1 MKFIDEKII
10 TYCHE
15 NSHTDSDI
23 LKKLHDY
30 TFKNED
36 VPQMIS
42 GNMVGNFLQLLIQ
55 SSNSKR
61 ILEIGTFTGYSSIK
75 MAENNTDCEIHTC
88 ELMEKHANTAVQFIE
103 EAGLTENII
112 VHQGPALQTLETF
125 KINSFDFAFIDA
137 DKVNYLEY
145 YKRTIMLLK
154 KGGII
159 VLDNM
164 LWSGEVLNP
173 KDDNSKALQKTAMF
187 INDDKRV
194 YNMLLPIR
202 DGLMICYKKWKN

>member
-1 MKFIDEKII
+1 MKFIDDKIM
-10 TYCHE
+10 TYCHD
-15 NSHTDSDI
+15 NSHSDSDI
-23 LKKLHDY
+23 LKKLYDY

-42 GNMVGNFLQLLIQ
+42 GNMVGNFLQLIIQ
-55 SSNSKR
+55 SSNAKK

-75 MAENNTDCEIHTC
+75 MAENNPGCEIHTC
-88 ELMEKHANTAVQFIE
+88 ELMEKHAKTATLFIQK
-103 EAGLTENII
+103 AGLSENIT
-112 VHQGPALQTLETF
+112 VHEGSALQTLETF
-125 KINSFDFAFIDA
+125 KIHYFDFAFIDA

-145 YKRTIMLLK
+145 YKRTMMLLK

-173 KDDNSKALQKTAMF
+173 KDDNAKALKKTAQF
-187 INDDKRV
+187 INQDERV
-194 YNMLLPIR
+194 YNILLPIR
-202 DGLMICYKKWKN
+202 DGLMVCYKQ

>member
-55 SSNSKR
+55 SMRAEK
-61 ILEIGTFTGYSSIK
+61 ILEVGTFTGYSAIK
-75 MAENNTDCEIHTC
+75 MAEANINCEIHTC
-88 ELMEKHANTAVQFIE
+88 EAMEKHVRTATEFIKKAN
-103 EAGLTENII
+103 LSKRII
-112 VHQGPALQTLETF
+112 VHHGQALDTLETF
-125 KINSFDFAFIDA
+125 KTNYFDFAFIDA
-137 DKVNYLEY
+137 DKINYLEY
-145 YKRTIMLLK
+145 YKRIVTLIRS
-154 KGGII
+154 GGVI

-164 LWSGEVLNP
+164 LWSGEVINP
-173 KDDNSKALQKTAMF
+173 KDEQSKALNKTAKF
-187 INDDKRV
+187 IQSDKRV
-194 YNMLLPIR
+194 FNTLLPIR
-202 DGLMICYKKWKN
+202 DGLMVCYKK

>member
-55 SSNSKR
+55 SMKAEK
-61 ILEIGTFTGYSSIK
+61 ILEVGTFTGYSAIK
-75 MAENNTDCEIHTC
+75 MAE
-88 ELMEKHANTAVQFIE
+88 AN
-103 EAGLTENII
+103 
-112 VHQGPALQTLETF
+112 
-125 KINSFDFAFIDA
+125 IN
-137 DKVNYLEY
+137 
-145 YKRTIMLLK
+145 
-154 KGGII
+154 
-159 VLDNM
+159 
-164 LWSGEVLNP
+164 
-173 KDDNSKALQKTAMF
+173 
-187 INDDKRV
+187 
-194 YNMLLPIR
+194 
-202 DGLMICYKKWKN
+202 